1 MHSKFSAT
9 HLHPWPSFRLI
20 PFSHGNFCEIKC
32 CAANSPPP
40 PPPSSDH
47 KSQFRLVGQSWV
59 DKRWKLNEI
68 DSAAMQETLNQWLSK
83 TQDFF
88 SEVTSPLV
96 KTVQDRKP
104 NPGNI
109 LDTED
114 TDDIFMAE
122 QTIDS
127 ATPNGNLSLAAIV
140 SIEQFSR
147 MNGLTGL
154 KMQKIFKAL
163 VPESV
168 YNDSRNLVEYCCFR
182 FLSRDSSEFHPCLKE
197 PAFRRLIFITMLAWQ
212 KPYGKGKGRQAIA
225 SEKASFQ
232 RRRVRE
238 EAFVRIAPAVSGV
251 ADRSTAHNLF
261 KALAGGEQGISF
273 NTWSTYIDELLKV
286 HGGRKLYELEG
297 GPQHNN
303 ERILCLGLSR
313 KRPVLKWENNMAW
326 PGKLTLT
333 DNALY
338 FERVGLAG
346 QKDIV
351 RLDLT
356 RPGSRVEKTRVGPLG
371 SDIFDSAISVSAG
384 AESNTWVLEF
394 VDLGGEMRR
403 DVWYAFI
410 CEVIALHKFVREFGP
425 NDGDQSVY
433 NVYGAHKGKAR
444 ATAYAINGIARL
456 QALQYMR
463 KVLED
468 PIKLVQFSY
477 LQNAPY
483 GDVVC
488 QTLAVNCWGG
498 QLITKFSEEVFVP
511 GQGVRTSNEVS
522 ESQSHVFDID
532 GSVYLRKW
540 MRSPSWD
547 SSASAAFWKNSS
559 VRQGVVLSKNL
570 VVADM
575 TLVEKAAI
583 TCKERYREVEKTQ
596 ATIYAA
602 MLEGI
607 PSNID
612 LFKELMLPLTV
623 TAKSLDKLRR
633 WEEPHLTAAFLA
645 FAYAIVFRNLLSYI
659 FPTMLTILAAGLLLL
674 KGLREQGRLG
684 RYFGKV
690 TIRDQP
696 PSNTIQKIIAL
707 KEAMREVEKYLQYL
721 NVSLLKIR
729 TIFVAGQP
737 QITTEVA
744 LILLTSSAILLVVP
758 FKYILGFLL
767 FDVFTRE
774 LEFRREMV
782 MRFSTLLKER
792 WDAVPAAPV
801 VVLPYEGD
809 KTRAPN
815 QTREIDDIETRIN

>member
-1 MHSKFSAT
+1 MHSKFSVT

-20 PFSHGNFCEIKC
+20 PFSRGNFCEIKC
-32 CAANSPPP
+32 CAANSPP

-68 DSAAMQETLNQWLSK
+68 DSAAVQETLNQWLSK

-96 KTVQDRKP
+96 KTVKDRKP

-122 QTIDS
+122 QTVDS

-163 VPESV
+163 VPESL

-182 FLSRDSSEFHPCLKE
+182 FLSRDSSEVHPCLKE

-212 KPYGKGKGRQAIA
+212 KPYSKGKGQQAIA

-251 ADRSTAHNLF
+251 ADQSTAHNLF

-346 QKDIV
+346 QKGV
-351 RLDLT
+351 ARLDLT

-384 AESNTWVLEF
+384 AESDSWVLEF

-410 CEVIALHKFVREFGP
+410 CEVIALYKFVREFGP
-425 NDGDQSVY
+425 DDGDQSVY

-444 ATAYAINGIARL
+444 ATAYAINSIARL
-456 QALQYMR
+456 QALQFMR

-498 QLITKFSEEVFVP
+498 QLVTKFSEEVFVP

-612 LFKELMLPLTV
+612 LFKELVLPLTV

-659 FPTMLTILAAGLLLL
+659 FPTMLMILAAGLLLL

-707 KEAMREVEKYLQYL
+707 KEAMREVEKYLQNL

-729 TIFVAGQP
+729 TIFVASQP

-744 LILLTSSAILLVVP
+744 LILLLSSTILLVVP

-774 LEFRREMV
+774 LEFRRQSV
-782 MRFSTLLKER
+782 MRFRTLLKER

-809 KTRAPN
+809 ETRAPN

>member
-1 MHSKFSAT
+1 MHSKLSVT
-9 HLHPWPSFRLI
+9 HFNPWPSFRLI

-40 PPPSSDH
+40 PSDH
-47 KSQFRLVGQSWV
+47 KSQFRLVGPSWV

-68 DSAAMQETLNQWLSK
+68 DSAVVQETLNQWLSK
-83 TQDFF
+83 TQDFL

-182 FLSRDSSEFHPCLKE
+182 FLSRDSSEVHPCLKE

-212 KPYGKGKGRQAIA
+212 KPYSKGKGHQTIA

-232 RRRVRE
+232 RGHVRE

-261 KALAGGEQGISF
+261 KALAGGEQGITF
-273 NTWSTYIDELLKV
+273 NTWSTYIDELLRV
-286 HGGRKLYELEG
+286 HGGRKLYKLQG

-303 ERILCLGLSR
+303 EIILCLGLSR

-346 QKDIV
+346 QKGV
-351 RLDLT
+351 ARLDLT

-444 ATAYAINGIARL
+444 ATAYAINSIARL
-456 QALQYMR
+456 QALQFMR

-498 QLITKFSEEVFVP
+498 QLVTKFSEEVFVP

-570 VVADM
+570 AVADM
-575 TLVEKAAI
+575 TLVENAAI

-612 LFKELMLPLTV
+612 LFKELVLPLTV

-707 KEAMREVEKYLQYL
+707 KEAMREVEKYLQNL

-744 LILLTSSAILLVVP
+744 LILLMSSAILLVVP

-782 MRFSTLLKER
+782 MRFRTLLKER

-809 KTRAPN
+809 ETRAPN
-815 QTREIDDIETRIN
+815 QTREIDNIETGIN